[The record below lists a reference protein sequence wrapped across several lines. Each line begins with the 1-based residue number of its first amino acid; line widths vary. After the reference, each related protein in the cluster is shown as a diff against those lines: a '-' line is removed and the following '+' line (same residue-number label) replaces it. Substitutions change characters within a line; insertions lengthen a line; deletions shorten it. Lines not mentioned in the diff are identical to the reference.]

1 MKLPWINRAQKIA
14 EINTNINGAR
24 QAFYLPPIGDAHL
37 NIRISRNTSFAILF
51 SLLVHAVLLFFVIP
65 QLIKPNSVFPPQ
77 QALTIT
83 LNKPQPPALPT
94 PEPAK
99 PETPKPEPKHKKV
112 VKKEA
117 STPPVMA
124 IQKQQSNSQFQLPVK
139 PSEPTRTTPTDQPT
153 DMMALVNA
161 NRQRRQTEEQTAT
174 AKDRGTPNEDQRDAI
189 IKRNLA
195 QEGTNGIFQVRDVG
209 LHTAQLSFKG
219 WKNNY
224 NNARLEIFDVQAKP
238 NETIELAIVRKM
250 ILIIR
255 KDYSGDFEW
264 ESQRQGRTI
273 TKSARLEDTAELEQ
287 FLMREMFPNHGF
299 R

>member
-1 MKLPWINRAQKIA
+1 MKLPWTTRAQKIA
-14 EINTNINGAR
+14 ALNASLANAQ
-24 QAFYLPPIGDAHL
+24 QAFHLPTKSDKHL
-37 NIRISRNTSFAILF
+37 NIRISRNTSIAIVI
-51 SLLVHAVLLFFVIP
+51 SLIIHAVILFFVLP
-65 QLIKPNSVFPPQ
+65 QLIKPNSVFPPP

-83 LNKPQPPALPT
+83 LNKPQPQKN
-94 PEPAK
+94 PEPETK
-99 PETPKPEPKHKKV
+99 PEPPKPEPKHQKIIKKV
-112 VKKEA
+112 
-117 STPPVMA
+117 TPPVMA
-124 IQKQQSNSQFQLPVK
+124 TQKLQSNNQFQVPTKQPEPPK
-139 PSEPTRTTPTDQPT
+139 PTPADQPV

-161 NRQRRQTEEQTAT
+161 NRQRRQSEEQSAT
-174 AKDRGTPNEDQRDAI
+174 AKERGTPNEDQRDAV

-224 NNARLEIFDVQAKP
+224 NNARLEIYDVQAKP
-238 NETIELAIVRKM
+238 GETIELAIVRKM
-250 ILIIR
+250 IVIIR

-273 TKSARLEDTAELEQ
+273 TKSARIEDTAELEQ
-287 FLMREMFPNHGF
+287 FLLREMFPNHGF

>member
-1 MKLPWINRAQKIA
+1 MKLPWTTRAQKIA
-14 EINTNINGAR
+14 ALNASLANAQ
-24 QAFYLPPIGDAHL
+24 QAFHLPTKSDRHL
-37 NIRISRNTSFAILF
+37 NIRISRNTSIAIVI
-51 SLLVHAVLLFFVIP
+51 SLIIHAVILFFVLP
-65 QLIKPNSVFPPQ
+65 QLIKPNNVFPPP

-83 LNKPQPPALPT
+83 LNKPQPQKN
-94 PEPAK
+94 PEPETK
-99 PETPKPEPKHKKV
+99 PEPPKPEPKHQKIVKKV
-112 VKKEA
+112 
-117 STPPVMA
+117 TPPVIA
-124 IQKQQSNSQFQLPVK
+124 TQKPQSNNQFQVPTKQPEPPK
-139 PSEPTRTTPTDQPT
+139 PTPADQPV

-161 NRQRRQTEEQTAT
+161 NRQRRQSEEQSAT
-174 AKDRGTPNEDQRDAI
+174 AKERGTPNEDQRDAV

-238 NETIELAIVRKM
+238 GETIELAIVRKM
-250 ILIIR
+250 IVIIR

-264 ESQRQGRTI
+264 ESQRLGHSI
-273 TKSARLEDTAELEQ
+273 TKSARIEDTAELEQ
-287 FLMREMFPNHGF
+287 FLMREMFQNNGF

>member
-1 MKLPWINRAQKIA
+1 MKLPWTTRAQKIA
-14 EINTNINGAR
+14 ALNASLANAQ
-24 QAFYLPPIGDAHL
+24 QAFHLPTKSDRHL
-37 NIRISRNTSFAILF
+37 NIRISRNTSIAIVI
-51 SLLVHAVLLFFVIP
+51 SLIIHAVILFFVLP
-65 QLIKPNSVFPPQ
+65 QLIKPNSVFPPP

-83 LNKPQPPALPT
+83 LNKPQPQKN
-94 PEPAK
+94 PEPETK
-99 PETPKPEPKHKKV
+99 PEPPKPEPKHQKIVKKV
-112 VKKEA
+112 
-117 STPPVMA
+117 TPPVLA
-124 IQKQQSNSQFQLPVK
+124 TQKPQSNNQFQVPTKQPEPPK
-139 PSEPTRTTPTDQPT
+139 PTPADQPV

-161 NRQRRQTEEQTAT
+161 NRQRRQSEEQSAT
-174 AKDRGTPNEDQRDAI
+174 AKERGTPNEDQRDAV

-238 NETIELAIVRKM
+238 GETIELAIVRKM
-250 ILIIR
+250 IVIIR

-264 ESQRQGRTI
+264 ESQRLGRSI
-273 TKSARLEDTAELEQ
+273 TKSARIEDTAELEQ
-287 FLMREMFPNHGF
+287 FLMREMFQNHGF